1 MDVSSRASPAP
12 QPALILDDLQFP
24 EFTANILSAADIQRQ
39 VGSVLGLTATTL
51 GIRNFLTRNDLLPGR
66 PGVVRLL
73 PSLRLVMSR
82 SRRPGAPRKVT
93 EDVRTICS
101 CQVHARRNNAL
112 WRRTLRVARRT
123 AGSLKARGIAVIVS
137 VPLALGALEFPTEAM
152 HLAVTALPESVE
164 INAPFV
170 RLTSFSV
177 SPAEPRA
184 DATLPIFTTDSVRQ
198 QFLASVE
205 QPRTLT
211 ADMIK
216 EQFFRTHVPYG
227 SIIYREARR
236 NNLPPELVAAVVEA
250 ESDFRPRLISHKN
263 AQGLMQIIPSTGRF
277 LGAGDLFNPA
287 ENIAAGTKYLR
298 YLHKRFKGD
307 ERMVLAAYNAGEGNV
322 ERFGGIPPF
331 RETINYLQR
340 VNTRA
345 HQYRKRVRAAYTASM
360 KMQNSQ
366 RLH

>member
-1 MDVSSRASPAP
+1 MPR
-12 QPALILDDLQFP
+12 
-24 EFTANILSAADIQRQ
+24 
-39 VGSVLGLTATTL
+39 
-51 GIRNFLTRNDLLPGR
+51 
-66 PGVVRLL
+66 
-73 PSLRLVMSR
+73 
-82 SRRPGAPRKVT
+82 APRKVT
-93 EDVRTICS
+93 DDVRTICS
-101 CQVHARRNNAL
+101 CQVHARRNSAL
-112 WRRTLRVARRT
+112 WRRSIRLARRT
-123 AGSLKARGIAVIVS
+123 AGNLKARGIAVIVS
-137 VPLALGALEFPTEAM
+137 VPLALGALEFPADTM
-152 HLAVTALPESVE
+152 HLAMTKLPDADQIS
-164 INAPFV
+164 APFV
-170 RLTSFSV
+170 TLVSAQPASTDTTSS
-177 SPAEPRA
+177 E
-184 DATLPIFTTDSVRQ
+184 LPIFTTDSIRQ

-211 ADMIK
+211 ADMIR

-236 NNLPPELVAAVVEA
+236 NNLPPELVAAVVET

-263 AQGLMQIIPSTGRF
+263 AQGLMQIIPSTGQF

-298 YLHKRFKGD
+298 YLHKRFDGD

-331 RETINYLQR
+331 RETINYLHR
-340 VNTRA
+340 VKTRA

-360 KMQNSQ
+360 KIQNSQ